1 MKCPACNADAMVR
14 ETRARENNITSRRYE
29 CFNGHRFTTTE
40 IAVRVD
46 LEPVKRSGRARLPA
60 MSVKGISAS

>member
-14 ETRARENNITSRRYE
+14 ETRARENNTMSRRYE

-46 LEPVKRSGRARLPA
+46 LEPVKRSGRARLP
-60 MSVKGISAS
+60 VVSANAFLKS